1 MKSEPQAEV
10 NGFFNIIK
18 PVGIT
23 SHDVVARVR
32 KLTSIKQ
39 VGHAGTLDPLASG
52 VMVVAV
58 GKACRLMRFLSDD
71 KTYLAEILLG
81 VQTETDDMEGAV
93 IESREV
99 PASLTELQIAT
110 ELQKFSGEISQIPP
124 IYSAI
129 HVKGE
134 RLYNLARSGADLAAL
149 NIEIPTRQVTINEIG
164 LIDIT
169 LPVVTAR
176 IACSKGTYIRSIA
189 RDLGAALGLG
199 GTLKSLVRERSGSF
213 SIESANTFEQLAAL
227 KAEGLPALLAS
238 LCPVEKALPL
248 EQIVCNPEQISKFC
262 MGQKVSMPFP
272 ACNTSN
278 SANNFV
284 AGQFVLIRQDN
295 DAQTSTLVGQIANL
309 DFEQNLFVISPEVVF
324 SNAKT
329 T

>member
-32 KLTSIKQ
+32 KLTAIKQ

-58 GKACRLMRFLSDD
+58 GKACRLLRFLSDD
-71 KTYLAEILLG
+71 KAYLAEILLG

-93 IESREV
+93 IESKPV
-99 PASLTELQIAT
+99 PETLTKAQIMA
-110 ELQKFSGEISQIPP
+110 ELQKFSGDISQIPP

-129 HVKGE
+129 QVKGE

-149 NIEIPTRQVTINEIG
+149 GIEIPTRQVTINKIS
-164 LIDIT
+164 LVDIA

-176 IACSKGTYIRSIA
+176 IDCSKGTYIRSIA
-189 RDLGAALGLG
+189 RDLGAALGFG
-199 GTLKSLVRERSGSF
+199 GTLKSLVRERSGTF
-213 SIESANTFEQLAAL
+213 NIDEAQTFEQLAEL
-227 KAEGLPALLAS
+227 KALGREHLLAAM
-238 LCPVEKALPL
+238 CPVEKALPL
-248 EQIVCNPEQISKFC
+248 GQIVCNQEQISKFC
-262 MGQKVSMPFP
+262 MGQKVSMPLP
-272 ACNTSN
+272 EESN
-278 SANNFV
+278 LSES
-284 AGQFVLIRQDN
+284 QFVLIRRDN
-295 DAQTSTLVGQIANL
+295 AEQSSTLVGQITNL
-309 DFEQNLFVISPEVVF
+309 DLEQNLCLISPEVVF

-329 T
+329 S

>member
-32 KLTSIKQ
+32 KLTAIKQ

-58 GKACRLMRFLSDD
+58 GKACRLLRFLSDD
-71 KTYLAEILLG
+71 KAYLAEILLG

-93 IESREV
+93 IESKPV
-99 PASLTELQIAT
+99 PETLTEAQIMS

-149 NIEIPTRQVTINEIG
+149 GIEIPTRQVTINQIA
-164 LIDIT
+164 LVDIA

-176 IACSKGTYIRSIA
+176 IDCSKGTYIRSIA
-189 RDLGAALGLG
+189 RDLGAALGFG
-199 GTLKSLVRERSGSF
+199 GTLKSLVRERSGTFNIGEAQS
-213 SIESANTFEQLAAL
+213 FEQLAEL
-227 KAEGLPALLAS
+227 KALGREPLLAAM
-238 LCPVEKALPL
+238 CPVEKALPL
-248 EQIVCNPEQISKFC
+248 SQIVCNQEQISKFC
-262 MGQKVSMPFP
+262 MGQKVSMPLP
-272 ACNTSN
+272 ENSN
-278 SANNFV
+278 LAES
-284 AGQFVLIRQDN
+284 QFVLIRRDN
-295 DAQTSTLVGQIANL
+295 AEQSSTLVGQIANL
-309 DFEQNLFVISPEVVF
+309 DREQNLCLISPEVVF

>member
-1 MKSEPQAEV
+1 MKSEPGAEV
-10 NGFFNIIK
+10 NGFFNIFK

-32 KLTSIKQ
+32 KLTAIKQ

-58 GKACRLMRFLSDD
+58 GKACRLLRFLSDD
-71 KTYLAEILLG
+71 KAYLAEILLG

-93 IESREV
+93 IESKPV
-99 PASLTELQIAT
+99 PPTLTSAQIAS
-110 ELQKFSGEISQIPP
+110 ELQKFSGEINQIPP

-149 NIEIPTRQVTINEIG
+149 GIEIPTRQVTINEIA
-164 LIDIT
+164 LIDIA

-176 IACSKGTYIRSIA
+176 IDCSKGTYIRSIA

-213 SIESANTFEQLAAL
+213 ALDEAKSFEQLAEL
-227 KAEGLPALLAS
+227 KALGREVLLAAM
-238 LCPVEKALPL
+238 CPVEKALSL
-248 EQIVCNPEQISKFC
+248 SQIICNPEQISKFC
-262 MGQKVSMPFP
+262 MGQKVSTPMPDP
-272 ACNTSN
+272 LHTASN
-278 SANNFV
+278 FSV
-284 AGQFVLIRQDN
+284 SQFVLIRQDN
-295 DAQTSTLVGQIANL
+295 PEQTSTLVGKIDAIDLQ
-309 DFEQNLFVISPEVVF
+309 QNLCVISPEVVF
-324 SNAKT
+324 SNAKKA
-329 T
+329 

>member
-1 MKSEPQAEV
+1 MKSEPVAEV

-32 KLTSIKQ
+32 KLTAIKQ

-58 GKACRLMRFLSDD
+58 GKACRLLRFLSDD
-71 KTYLAEILLG
+71 KAYLAEILLG

-93 IESREV
+93 IESKPV
-99 PASLTELQIAT
+99 PSTLTNAQIASELQ
-110 ELQKFSGEISQIPP
+110 QFSGEISQIPP

-149 NIEIPTRQVTINEIG
+149 GIEIPTRQVTINEIA
-164 LIDIT
+164 LVDIT

-176 IACSKGTYIRSIA
+176 IDCSKGTYIRSIA

-213 SIESANTFEQLAAL
+213 TMAEAKSFEQLTEL
-227 KAEGLPALLAS
+227 KALGREPLLAAM
-238 LCPVEKALPL
+238 CPVEKALPL
-248 EQIVCNPEQISKFC
+248 SQIICNQEQIGKFC
-262 MGQKVSMPFP
+262 MGQKVSMPLP
-272 ACNTSN
+272 VGHNYSE
-278 SANNFV
+278 S
-284 AGQFVLIRQDN
+284 QFVLIRQDN
-295 DAQTSTLVGQIANL
+295 PEQTSTLVGQINSIDL
-309 DFEQNLFVISPEVVF
+309 QQNLCVISPEVVF

-329 T
+329 

>member
-1 MKSEPQAEV
+1 MKSEPEAEV

-32 KLTSIKQ
+32 KLTAIKQ

-58 GKACRLMRFLSDD
+58 GKACRLLRFLSDD

-93 IESREV
+93 IERKEV
-99 PASLTELQIAT
+99 PSTLTSAQIDAAM
-110 ELQKFSGEISQIPP
+110 QKFSGEISQIPP

-134 RLYNLARSGADLAAL
+134 RLYNLARSGADLEAL
-149 NIEIPTRQVTINEIG
+149 GIEIPTRQVTINEIA
-164 LIDIT
+164 LVDVT

-199 GTLKSLVRERSGSF
+199 GSLKSLVRERSGSF
-213 SIESANTFEQLAAL
+213 AISEALSFEKLVELKSQSIQSLLAA
-227 KAEGLPALLAS
+227 

-248 EQIVCNPEQISKFC
+248 SQIVCNKEQISKFC
-262 MGQKVSMPFP
+262 MGQKVSMPLP
-272 ACNTSN
+272 VQSN
-278 SANNFV
+278 LAES
-284 AGQFVLIRQDN
+284 QFVLIRQDN
-295 DAQTSTLVGQIANL
+295 TQQTSTLVGQIASL
-309 DFEQNLFVISPEVVF
+309 DGQQNLCVISPEVVF